1 MSDKHK
7 KHDNE
12 KGADHKPE
20 AAKAPEPAA
29 AAAPAPAP
37 APVPAAVPVAAGAAP
52 AAPAAAAPKP
62 APKPAPVKVPLP
74 DPVFNRKNGRLI
86 EDRFSTWPQQ
96 IFDSAWSRPG
106 YRLGAVMLAGIF
118 IGLALFGGLVGEL
131 SGWGD
136 KLYALI
142 ASVAA
147 AKHLPPLTADFI
159 WVAIKVLIVLHI
171 ILLNGLWSIWWER
184 KISAHIQSRVGP
196 TYAGS
201 PKGWNFHGWAQT
213 AIDGI
218 KLLLKEDIT
227 PAAADQW
234 VHALAPA
241 IVVIPCVI
249 AFAPVLFGRELAAA
263 SLDIGTLY
271 IFAFAGITVIGVVM
285 AGWASGNK
293 YSLLG
298 GLRAAAQIVSYELPR
313 GFSVVPV
320 LMFAGSLDLAVI
332 SQAQA
337 GYWHGIIPRW
347 FVFYPVVGQIGFV
360 IFLIASIAETNRV
373 PFDIPE
379 AESELVGG
387 FHTEYSGMK
396 WSIFFLT
403 EYGYVLLGSF
413 LLATFFLGGGASPI
427 NAKPFLLIPSWLWML
442 GKAMLMMFTFL
453 WVRWTLPRFRVDQ
466 LMDYCWKFLLPWSF
480 ANILIAGIYLA
491 FWLK

>member
-1 MSDKHK
+1 MSEASEEK
-7 KHDNE
+7 KDAPASN
-12 KGADHKPE
+12 GAP
-20 AAKAPEPAA
+20 AP

-37 APVPAAVPVAAGAAP
+37 AAAPVPAAVGAPAAAP
-52 AAPAAAAPKP
+52 APAAAAPKP
-62 APKPAPVKVPLP
+62 APKPAKAPLP
-74 DPVFNRKNGRLI
+74 DPVLNRKNGRLL
-86 EDRFSTWPQQ
+86 EDRFATWPQP
-96 IFDSAWSRPG
+96 IFDSKWQRPS
-106 YRLGAVMLAGIF
+106 YRQGAVMLAGIF
-118 IGLALFGGLVGEL
+118 VGLAVLGIAVGEL
-131 SGWGD
+131 SKWADLFYHWLG
-136 KLYALI
+136 
-142 ASVAA
+142 SP
-147 AKHLPPLTADFI
+147 LPKFLLFGAPGFWQLSPLAVDAI
-159 WVAIKVLIVLHI
+159 WIAIKVLIVLHV
-171 ILLNGLWSIWWER
+171 ILINGLWSIWWER

-201 PKGWNFHGWAQT
+201 PKGMNWHGWAQT

-227 PAAADQW
+227 PVAADGP

-249 AFAPVLFGRELAAA
+249 AFAPVLFGKELAAA

-271 IFAFAGITVIGVVM
+271 IFAFAGITVFGVVM
-285 AGWASGNK
+285 AGWGSGNK

-320 LMFAGSLDLAVI
+320 LMFAGSLDLSVI
-332 SQAQA
+332 VKAQA
-337 GYWHGIIPRW
+337 GYWGGIIPRW
-347 FVFYPVVGQIGFV
+347 FVFYPVVGQIAFA

-413 LLATFFLGGGASPI
+413 LLATFFLGGGSSPI
-427 NAKPFLLIPSWLWML
+427 NLPPFTLIPSWLWML

-466 LMDYCWKFLLPWSF
+466 LMDFCWKFLLPWSF
-480 ANILIAGIYLA
+480 ANVVVAGVYLA
-491 FWLK
+491 LWLK

>member
-1 MSDKHK
+1 MSDAPEEK
-7 KHDNE
+7 KE
-12 KGADHKPE
+12 E
-20 AAKAPEPAA
+20 AAAAPKPAAPVPVGVGAAAPAA
-29 AAAPAPAP
+29 AAP
-37 APVPAAVPVAAGAAP
+37 
-52 AAPAAAAPKP
+52 AAAPKP

-74 DPVFNRKNGRLI
+74 DPVLNRKNGRLL
-86 EDRFSTWPQQ
+86 ENRFATWPQP
-96 IFDSAWSRPG
+96 IFDGRWQNPS
-106 YRLGAVMLAGIF
+106 YRMGAGLLVGIF
-118 IGLALFGGLVGEL
+118 VGLAVLGIVVGEL
-131 SGWGD
+131 SKWGD
-136 KLYALI
+136 LLYGILQGVPFPKFIVAGPLVVLPISLAVGAL
-142 ASVAA
+142 
-147 AKHLPPLTADFI
+147 I
-159 WVAIKVLIVLHI
+159 WVAIKVLIVLHV
-171 ILLNGLWSIWWER
+171 ILINGLWSIWWER

-196 TYAGS
+196 TYSGS
-201 PKGWNFHGWAQT
+201 PKGWNFHGWFQT
-213 AIDGI
+213 AADGI

-227 PAAADQW
+227 PAAADGP
-234 VHALAPA
+234 VHLLAPA

-263 SLDIGTLY
+263 SLDVGTLY

-313 GFSVVPV
+313 GFSIVPV

-332 SQAQA
+332 AKAQA
-337 GYWHGIIPRW
+337 GYWWGIVPRW
-347 FVFYPVVGQIGFV
+347 FVFYPVVGQVAFA

-413 LLATFFLGGGASPI
+413 LLATFFLGGGASPL
-427 NAKPFLLIPSWLWML
+427 NFQPFTSIPSWLWML

-466 LMDYCWKFLLPWSF
+466 LMDFTWKFLLPWSF
-480 ANILIAGIYLA
+480 ANIVVAGLYLA
-491 FWLK
+491 LWLK

>member
-1 MSDKHK
+1 MSTPTPGKDDKK
-7 KHDNE
+7 
-12 KGADHKPE
+12 
-20 AAKAPEPAA
+20 
-29 AAAPAPAP
+29 P
-37 APVPAAVPVAAGAAP
+37 APVPAAVP
-52 AAPAAAAPKP
+52 AAAAPKP
-62 APKPAPVKVPLP
+62 AAPKAPPKVYPEAKL
-74 DPVFNRKNGRLI
+74 NHANGRLM
-86 EDRFSTWPQQ
+86 STRRWP
-96 IFDSAWSRPG
+96 DELWAKPWSQPS
-106 YRLGAVMLAGIF
+106 YRAGALMLAGILLG
-118 IGLALFGGLVGEL
+118 IAGFGALVGEL
-131 SGWGD
+131 APWGD

-142 ASVAA
+142 SGFFAS
-147 AKHLPPLTADFI
+147 KGLPPLAADVLFT
-159 WVAIKVLIVLHI
+159 AIKVLIVLHI
-171 ILLNGLWSIWWER
+171 VLINGIWSIWWER

-201 PKGWNFHGWAQT
+201 PKGYNFHGWAQT

-218 KLLLKEDIT
+218 KLLLKEDVT
-227 PAAADQW
+227 PAAADAW

-249 AFAPVLFGRELAAA
+249 AFAPVLFGKDLAAA
-263 SLDIGTLY
+263 GIDIGTLY
-271 IFAFAGITVIGVVM
+271 IFAFAGISVIGIVM

-320 LMFAGSLDLAVI
+320 IMFAGSLDLAVI

-337 GYWHGIIPRW
+337 GYWHGIVPRW
-347 FVFYPVVGQIGFV
+347 FVFYPVVGQLAFI
-360 IFLIASIAETNRV
+360 IFLIASIAETNRT

-379 AESELVGG
+379 AESELVSG

-403 EYGYVLLGSF
+403 EYGYVLLASF
-413 LLATFFLGGGASPI
+413 LLSTFFLGGGASPI
-427 NAKPFLLIPSWLWML
+427 NAQPFLLVPSWIWML
-442 GKAMLMMFTFL
+442 GKAMLMMFVFL

-466 LMDYCWKFLLPWSF
+466 LMDFNWKFLLPWSF
-480 ANILIAGIYLA
+480 VNIAVAGVYLA

>member
-1 MSDKHK
+1 MSDKPEEK
-7 KHDNE
+7 K
-12 KGADHKPE
+12 PV
-20 AAKAPEPAA
+20 P
-29 AAAPAPAP
+29 APAPAP
-37 APVPAAVPVAAGAAP
+37 AAAAP
-52 AAPAAAAPKP
+52 AAPKP
-62 APKPAPVKVPLP
+62 APPPKFVAPE
-74 DPVFNRKNGRLI
+74 PVLNRKNGRLL
-86 EDRFSTWPQQ
+86 EDRFATWPTE
-96 IFDSAWSRPG
+96 IFRSPWSRRG
-106 YRLGAVMLAGIF
+106 YQLGAVMLAGI
-118 IGLALFGGLVGEL
+118 ILGLAGTAFAIGELAALGDRVYAILGGAPFKQFFLFGPEKVFPVKLTPFQVDLV
-131 SGWGD
+131 W
-136 KLYALI
+136 
-142 ASVAA
+142 
-147 AKHLPPLTADFI
+147 T
-159 WVAIKVLIVLHI
+159 AIKVLIVLHVVLI
-171 ILLNGLWSIWWER
+171 NGLWSIWWER

-241 IVVIPCVI
+241 IVVAPCII
-249 AFAPVLFGRELAAA
+249 AFAPVLFGNDMAAA

-271 IFAFAGITVIGVVM
+271 IFAFAGISVIGVVM

-332 SQAQA
+332 ANAQQ
-337 GYWHGIIPRW
+337 GYWWGFVPKW
-347 FVFYPVVGQIGFV
+347 FVFYPVVGQIAFL
-360 IFLIASIAETNRV
+360 IFLIASVAETNRT

-379 AESELVGG
+379 AESELVSG

-396 WSIFFLT
+396 WSIFFLA
-403 EYGYVLLGSF
+403 EYAYVLLGSF

-427 NAKPFLLIPSWLWML
+427 NAAPFTMIPSWMWML
-442 GKAMLMMFTFL
+442 GKAMLMMFVFL
-453 WVRWTLPRFRVDQ
+453 WIRWTLPRFRVDQ
-466 LMDYCWKFLLPWSF
+466 LMDFTWKFLLPWSF
-480 ANILIAGIYLA
+480 VNIAIAGLYLA

>member
-1 MSDKHK
+1 MSDKHDEK
-7 KHDNE
+7 K
-12 KGADHKPE
+12 KKPE
-20 AAKAPEPAA
+20 

-37 APVPAAVPVAAGAAP
+37 APVPAPAPASAPAPVPVAAAAP
-52 AAPAAAAPKP
+52 AAGAPAAAAPKP

-74 DPVFNRKNGRLI
+74 DPVLNRKNGRLL
-86 EDRFSTWPQQ
+86 EDRFATWPQR
-96 IFDSAWSRPG
+96 IFDSKWSRPG
-106 YRLGAVMLAGIF
+106 YQLGAAMLAGIF
-118 IGLALFGGLVGEL
+118 LGLALFGGLIGEL
-131 SGWGD
+131 APWAD

-142 ASVAA
+142 GSFVAA
-147 AKHLPPLTADFI
+147 KGLPPLTTDAVWI
-159 WVAIKVLIVLHI
+159 AIKVLIVLHV

-241 IVVIPCVI
+241 IVIVPCVI
-249 AFAPVLFGRELAAA
+249 AFAPVLFGREMAAA

-320 LMFAGSLDLAVI
+320 LMFAGSLDLSVI
-332 SQAQA
+332 ADAQA
-337 GYWHGIIPRW
+337 GYWHGIVPRW
-347 FVFYPVVGQIGFV
+347 FIFYPVVGQVGFL

-427 NAKPFLLIPSWLWML
+427 NLAPFTLVPSWLWML

-466 LMDYCWKFLLPWSF
+466 LMDFCWKFLLPWSF
-480 ANILIAGIYLA
+480 ANILVAGLYLA

>member
-1 MSDKHK
+1 MTDK
-7 KHDNE
+7 
-12 KGADHKPE
+12 KPE
-20 AAKAPEPAA
+20 PEGQKPEPAKPA
-29 AAAPAPAP
+29 APAP
-37 APVPAAVPVAAGAAP
+37 APVPAAAAAPVPAAAGAP
-52 AAPAAAAPKP
+52 AAAPKP
-62 APKPAPVKVPLP
+62 AAPAAPKPVPPKVVYP
-74 DPVFNRKNGRLI
+74 DAKLNTADGRLLT
-86 EDRFSTWPQQ
+86 DRFATWPQPV
-96 IFDSAWSRPG
+96 FDSAWSRPG
-106 YRLGAVMLAGIF
+106 YQLGAGMLAGIF
-118 IGLALFGGLVGEL
+118 LGLGVLGIVVGEL
-131 SGWGD
+131 SKWGD
-136 KLYALI
+136 LAYRLLSQFVASHALPALTTDAVWI
-142 ASVAA
+142 AV
-147 AKHLPPLTADFI
+147 
-159 WVAIKVLIVLHI
+159 KVLIVLHV
-171 ILLNGLWSIWWER
+171 ILINGLWSIWWER

-196 TYAGS
+196 TYAGR

-218 KLLLKEDIT
+218 KLMLKEDVT

-241 IVVIPCVI
+241 IVVVPCVI
-249 AFAPVLFGRELAAA
+249 AFAPVLFGARLAAA

-271 IFAFAGITVIGVVM
+271 VFAFAGITVIGVVM
-285 AGWASGNK
+285 AGWGSGNK

-332 SQAQA
+332 SKAQE
-337 GYWHGIIPRW
+337 GYWWGVVPRW
-347 FVFYPVVGQIGFV
+347 FVFYPVVGQLAFA

-413 LLATFFLGGGASPI
+413 LLSTFFLGGGASPL
-427 NAKPFLLIPSWLWML
+427 NLVPFTLIPSWLWMTA
-442 GKAMLMMFTFL
+442 KAMLMMFVFL

-466 LMDYCWKFLLPWSF
+466 LMDFCWKFLLPWSF
-480 ANILIAGIYLA
+480 ANIVVAGVYLA
-491 FWLK
+491 FKWV

>member
-1 MSDKHK
+1 MSD
-7 KHDNE
+7 
-12 KGADHKPE
+12 
-20 AAKAPEPAA
+20 APEEKKDAVPAA
-29 AAAPAPAP
+29 APKPAAP
-37 APVPAAVPVAAGAAP
+37 APVPAAVGAAP
-52 AAPAAAAPKP
+52 APAAAAPKP

-74 DPVFNRKNGRLI
+74 DPVLNRKNGRLL
-86 EDRFSTWPQQ
+86 EDRFATWPQP
-96 IFDSAWSRPG
+96 IFDSKWSRPS
-106 YRLGAVMLAGIF
+106 YQQGAVKLAGIF
-118 IGLALFGGLVGEL
+118 IGLAALGLLVGEL
-131 SGWGD
+131 SKWGD
-136 KLYALI
+136 LLYAILLG
-142 ASVAA
+142 APFKKFLVAGPTVT
-147 AKHLPPLTADFI
+147 LPIPALAGEII
-159 WVAIKVLIVLHI
+159 WVSIKVLIVLHV
-171 ILLNGLWSIWWER
+171 ILINGLWSIWWER

-201 PKGWNFHGWAQT
+201 PKGWNFHGWFQT
-213 AIDGI
+213 AADGI

-227 PAAADQW
+227 PAAADAP

-271 IFAFAGITVIGVVM
+271 IFACAGISVFGVVM
-285 AGWASGNK
+285 AGWGSGNK

-332 SQAQA
+332 AKAQE
-337 GYWHGIIPRW
+337 GYWWGVVPRW
-347 FVFYPVVGQIGFV
+347 FVFYPVVGQLAFA

-413 LLATFFLGGGASPI
+413 LLSTFFLGGGASPI
-427 NAKPFLLIPSWLWML
+427 NLAPFTAIPSWLWML
-442 GKAMLMMFTFL
+442 GKAMLMMFVFL

-466 LMDYCWKFLLPWSF
+466 LMDFCWKFLLPWSF
-480 ANILIAGIYLA
+480 ANIVVAGLYLA
-491 FWLK
+491 LWLK